1 MLIAAQRHGP
11 VRAVPIGSEKVS
23 TMQPIIDKYLCKS
36 AHLMSDEHR
45 SYIKIGK
52 QFVAH
57 SHVNHSKKEYSRGA
71 AHSNTAESFSSMLE
85 RARIGVFHY
94 ISPAHLKRYLSEMEF
109 RWENRVSEKRTNR
122 SGERKTVMKSIP
134 VIDMIV
140 ILIMRFS
147 GYCLKRTQSWGIV
160 DVAFKL

>member
-1 MLIAAQRHGP
+1 VLIAAQRHGP
-11 VRAVPIGSEKVS
+11 VRAVPISSEKVS
-23 TMQPIIDKYLCKS
+23 TMQPIIDQHLIKS

-57 SHVNHSKKEYSRGA
+57 SHVNHSKHEYSRGR

-85 RARIGVFHY
+85 RARIGVYHY
-94 ISPAHLKRYLSEMEF
+94 MSADHLKRYLSEMEF
-109 RWENRVSEKRTNR
+109 QWENRVAEKKKNR
-122 SGERKTVMKSIP
+122 AGKQKTVMKPIP
-134 VIDMIV
+134 VIDMII

-147 GYCLKRTQSWGIV
+147 GYCLKRTQSWGLV
-160 DVAFKL
+160 DVAFNL